1 MAHSTFDNFGDLYR
15 AAFAEQDPEKKLF
28 LLSEV
33 RKAIEKWEQQ
43 ASRSPLAEKPKPPTV
58 VAAFRS
64 PSTYNG
70 KQIA

>member
-28 LLSEV
+28 LLGEV
-33 RKAIEKWEQQ
+33 RKAIEKWEEQ
-43 ASRSPLAEKPKPPTV
+43 ASRSSLADKPKPPTV
-58 VAAFRS
+58 VAAFR
-64 PSTYNG
+64 PLATYSG